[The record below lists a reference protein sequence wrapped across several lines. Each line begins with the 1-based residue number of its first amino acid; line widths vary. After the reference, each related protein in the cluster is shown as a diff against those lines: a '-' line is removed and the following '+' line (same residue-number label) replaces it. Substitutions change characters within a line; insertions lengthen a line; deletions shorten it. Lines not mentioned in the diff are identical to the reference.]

1 MKKRFKWK
9 RAIMVF
15 CIVMV
20 LNLALILA
28 NHASVEN
35 IPSFVYVLVAV
46 MDWPS
51 VLLFLGFALLF
62 DVSSFQG
69 RNDFSFLTY
78 YGNGLFSAFVWAVL
92 AGFIFRRKSIADKSA
107 DTEK

>member
-1 MKKRFKWK
+1 MKQRFKWE
-9 RAIMVF
+9 RAIIVF

-20 LNLALILA
+20 LNLALIWA

-35 IPSFVYVLVAV
+35 IPSFVYILVAI

-69 RNDFSFLTY
+69 RPDFSFLTY
-78 YGNGLFSAFVWAVL
+78 YGNGFFSALVWAILV
-92 AGFIFRRKSIADKSA
+92 GFIFHRNSITDKNAS
-107 DTEK
+107 TEK